1 MNFKHLIKT
10 TLISALLFGASAF
23 AEIKTVRFA
32 HSEPSPRNSKKRAY
46 SRKS

>member
-23 AEIKTVRFA
+23 AEIKTGWKYL
-32 HSEPSPRNSKKRAY
+32 RNRE
-46 SRKS
+46 